1 VGLRINSNL
10 EALNAHRHLNI
21 ISSQLAKSMER
32 LSSGLRINR
41 ASDDAAGLAISE
53 KILSQVKGLDQAVRN
68 AQDAISLVQTAEGA
82 LQETHGILQR
92 MRELAVQAAND
103 TLTDQDRDAIVGELE
118 QLLREIKRIAET
130 TQFNTKPLLGGT
142 FTGTFQVGANEGQV
156 IELGISGAGVT
167 DLFTGVNASVLNTGD
182 LTVCLLTA
190 TYAGSLI
197 GYVDNA
203 IKLVSKSRA
212 TLGAMQNRLEHTIAN
227 LQVAS
232 ENLQAANSRI
242 RDVDMAAE
250 MVTYTKLQ
258 ILQQAGTAMLAQANL
273 APQAVLK
280 LLG

>member
-1 VGLRINSNL
+1 MGLRINSNV
-10 EALNAHRHLNI
+10 EALNAHRHLSI

-32 LSSGLRINR
+32 LASGLRINR

-53 KILSQVKGLDQAVRN
+53 KILAQVKGLDQAVRN

-92 MRELAVQAAND
+92 LRELAVQAANG
-103 TLTDQDRDAIVGELE
+103 TLTDQDRDAIQKEVDN
-118 QLLREIKRIAET
+118 LLAEIDRIALT
-130 TQFNTKPLLGGT
+130 TEFNTNPLLGGT
-142 FTGTFQVGANEGQV
+142 LTTDTTFTFHVG
-156 IELGISGAGVT
+156 
-167 DLFTGVNASVLNTGD
+167 
-182 LTVCLLTA
+182 
-190 TYAGSLI
+190 AGSLHYIQLDI
-197 GYVDNA
+197 GAANTAALEINGLGVTTAALAQSAIASLDNA
-203 IKLVSKSRA
+203 IKLVSGNRA
-212 TLGAMQNRLEHTIAN
+212 NLGAMQNRLEHTIAN
-227 LQVAS
+227 LGVAS

-250 MVTYTKLQ
+250 MMTYTKLQ

>member
-1 VGLRINSNL
+1 MGLRINSNL
-10 EALNAHRHLNI
+10 EALNAHRHLSAVSNR
-21 ISSQLAKSMER
+21 LAKSMER

-53 KILSQVKGLDQAVRN
+53 KILAQVKGLDQAVRN

-82 LQETHGILQR
+82 LQETHSILQR

-103 TLTDQDRDAIVGELE
+103 TLQDSDKQAIQAEINEL
-118 QLLREIKRIAET
+118 LKEIARIAEAT
-130 TQFNTKPLLGGT
+130 EFNNQSLLQASATSTEGIA
-142 FTGTFQVGANEGQV
+142 FTFQVGANAGQV
-156 IELGISGAGVT
+156 IGLTIAAANTLALFGGSMVDVVNEAATAISLV
-167 DLFTGVNASVLNTGD
+167 D
-182 LTVCLLTA
+182 TA
-190 TYAGSLI
+190 I
-197 GYVDNA
+197 G
-203 IKLVSKSRA
+203 KVSDSRA
-212 TLGAMQNRLEHTIAN
+212 NLGAMQNRLEHTIAN

-250 MVTYTKLQ
+250 MMNYTKLQ

-280 LLG
+280 LLS